1 MSLPQDAARVTLT
14 VPDRELLFGRVDVR
28 HEHFVEIAV
37 LEAPRTPIPALES
50 HPLFLEW
57 VAKGGVRRQR
67 GNVAFL
73 DSVPVG
79 PSFGVFDV
87 VRFEPTGEE
96 QLLQRREHVRTA
108 ITVGVRLSAGGATG
122 RIVRGCTVD
131 VSGGGL
137 LFRGPLE
144 AAVGDIL
151 HFDLEPLADD
161 GRTVRGRCR
170 VVHVTGDAVGVQF
183 TDIDETDRDEIVRF
197 AYDREL
203 AERGRRLA
211 A

>member
-1 MSLPQDAARVTLT
+1 MSLPLDAAPVTLT
-14 VPDRELLFGRVDVR
+14 VPDREMLTGRVDVR
-28 HEHFVEIAV
+28 HEHFIEVA
-37 LEAPRTPIPALES
+37 LLAAPRTPIAALEK

-87 VRFEPTGEE
+87 IRFEPTGEE

-108 ITVGVRLSAGGATG
+108 ITVGVRVRAAGASGPV
-122 RIVRGCTVD
+122 VRGCTLD

-144 AAVGDIL
+144 AAVDDVL

-161 GRTVRGRCR
+161 GRIVRGRCR

-183 TDIDETDRDEIVRF
+183 IEIDEADRDEIVRF

-203 AERGRRLA
+203 AERGKRLA